1 MTNEPEH
8 PDAFE
13 KRDVDVLN
21 IVLTAILFA
30 LSVCLML
37 LALWG
42 LTVVAVPESIEAGA
56 SPPVQ
61 SLGEPAVRDRLQAV
75 PPPHLEGLVPSEVSE
90 PTAPSRFGWVD
101 RKKGIARIPVEAAM
115 DAVVESS
122 RQKGGG
128 R

>member
-1 MTNEPEH
+1 MTSEPEH
-8 PDAFE
+8 PEAFE
-13 KRDVDVLN
+13 RRDVDVLN

-30 LSVCLML
+30 LSVCLL
-37 LALWG
+37 LLVLWG
-42 LTVVAVPESIEAGA
+42 LTVVAVPESNVEGA

-61 SLGEPAVRDRLQAV
+61 SPGEAPVGERMRRL
-75 PPPHLEGLVPSEVSE
+75 PPPRLEGLGTSEATEPMLPSD
-90 PTAPSRFGWVD
+90 FGWVD
-101 RKKGIARIPVEAAM
+101 EKKGIARIPVEAAM

>member
-1 MTNEPEH
+1 MTNEPEY

-13 KRDVDVLN
+13 RRDVDVLN

-30 LSVCLML
+30 LTVCLLL

-42 LTVVAVPESIEAGA
+42 ICVVAVPESNVDGA

-61 SLGEPAVRDRLQAV
+61 SPGEAPVGERVRML
-75 PPPHLEGLVPSEVSE
+75 PPPHLEGLGTSEVIE
-90 PTAPSRFGWVD
+90 PTPSSSYGWVD
-101 RKKGIARIPVEAAM
+101 EKKGIARIPVDAAM

-122 RQKGGG
+122 RKKGGG

>member
-13 KRDVDVLN
+13 RRDVDVSN

-30 LSVCLML
+30 LTVCLLL

-42 LTVVAVPESIEAGA
+42 LCVVAVPESNVGGA

-61 SLGEPAVRDRLQAV
+61 SPGETPVGERVRML
-75 PPPHLEGLVPSEVSE
+75 PPPHLEGLGTSETTE
-90 PTAPSRFGWVD
+90 LTPPNNYGWVD
-101 RKKGIARIPVEAAM
+101 EKKGIARIPVEAAM

-122 RQKGGG
+122 RKKGGG
-128 R
+128 Q